1 MLNFKHIFSDISTF
15 EISAMTMSK
24 FEISAMTMSTFEI
37 SAMSTFEIPCLSYP
51 DRFLM
56 LDKYA

>member
-1 MLNFKHIFSDISTF
+1 MLNFKHIFSDISAMLTF
-15 EISAMTMSK
+15 EISA
-24 FEISAMTMSTFEI
+24 MSTFEI